1 MTLWLDAQLSPAVA
15 GWLTA
20 TCGVARSPVRDLGLR
35 DASDHD
41 IFVASRRAGAII
53 VTKDADFVR
62 LLERFGSPPQ
72 VVWVTCGNTSNARL
86 RDLFAVTWPEIRELL
101 EAGEALVELSEIAD
115 GARKPGVS

>member
-1 MTLWLDAQLSPAVA
+1 
-15 GWLTA
+15 
-20 TCGVARSPVRDLGLR
+20 
-35 DASDHD
+35 
-41 IFVASRRAGAII
+41 
-53 VTKDADFVR
+53 VR